1 MEDLKAQSE
10 AADEGR
16 NRLEGLFV
24 SVSGAWTGR
33 TGRLGWLVRLP
44 VYCSSRSVV
53 SQGSQPSYVAAQDFK
68 HRCSRDQA
76 ESSSLVWLGSHA
88 VSLPLLP
95 GSGSESRAHPG
106 SQTGHLDTSFS
117 GRGVGSHWRK
127 HLRWEVLCVI
137 WKIKLPCLPLRTLM
151 AELGIQVLG
160 SQSGSSPPHPCAK
173 KEE

>member
-1 MEDLKAQSE
+1 MKAQSE

-24 SVSGAWTGR
+24 SVSGAWAGR

-76 ESSSLVWLGSHA
+76 ESSSLVWLGSHTM
-88 VSLPLLP
+88 SLRLLP

-127 HLRWEVLCVI
+127 HLRWEVCHLENQTSMPAPGNSDGRAGDTGFRESV
-137 WKIKLPCLPLRTLM
+137 M
-151 AELGIQVLG
+151 
-160 SQSGSSPPHPCAK
+160 
-173 KEE
+173 